1 MTATREQSIEEL
13 REWISATID
22 ELNRTLAALRS
33 GADPVAIMPRLAA
46 ALSWSPVIDE
56 LVRLIEDPPV
66 HEPART
72 QRARR
77 VLIVDDSE
85 GYRLL
90 ATRVLSVAG
99 YEVKQAGDGSEAWAQ
114 LQQQPFDVVIT
125 DAEMPEM
132 DGFELV
138 QRVRAS
144 SALADL
150 PVILLTGRDAPEDQR
165 LGIAAGADLFLHK
178 FRPDT
183 VSTLLAHLARMTDRE
198 A

>member
-22 ELNRTLAALRS
+22 ELNRTLASLRS
-33 GADPVAIMPRLAA
+33 GEDPVAIMPRLAA

-66 HEPART
+66 LEPART
-72 QRARR
+72 QRAKR

-85 GYRLL
+85 GYRAL
-90 ATRVLSVAG
+90 ATRVLAVAG
-99 YEVKQAGDGSEAWAQ
+99 YEVKPAGNGSEAWAQ

-132 DGFELV
+132 DGLELV

-144 SALADL
+144 SGLAGL
-150 PVILLTGRDAPEDQR
+150 PVIVLTGRDSPDDERAG
-165 LGIAAGADLFLHK
+165 LAAGADLFLHK

-183 VSTLLAHLARMTDRE
+183 VSTLLDHLARMTCER
-198 A
+198 